1 VSIWVSLD
9 VDGIQ
14 HPGVIQCLGR
24 YLSSAKAS
32 EVMAR
37 RFITDGHIAG
47 RGCLDSYEAFTL
59 PEIQTDLESLNGLT
73 VHSDI
78 PGIEVQPVTRSVP
91 PIPARARCQVWV
103 SAPGGVASTRLR
115 SAIWSTDCPWCW
127 GPQARGHPPNHDLD
141 FL

>member
-14 HPGVIQCLGR
+14 HSRVIQCLGR

-59 PEIQTDLESLNGLT
+59 PEIHTDLESLNGLT
-73 VHSDI
+73 VHGDI

-103 SAPGGVASTRLR
+103 RAPGGVASTRLR
-115 SAIWSTDCPWCW
+115 SAIWSTDC
-127 GPQARGHPPNHDLD
+127 H
-141 FL
+141 